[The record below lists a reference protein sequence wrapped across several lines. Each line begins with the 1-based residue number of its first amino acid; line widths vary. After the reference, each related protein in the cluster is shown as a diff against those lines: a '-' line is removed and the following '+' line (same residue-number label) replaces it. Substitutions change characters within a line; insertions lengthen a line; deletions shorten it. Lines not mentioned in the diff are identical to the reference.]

1 MERIFIPS
9 FSFSTDSYSLV
20 FEQFS
25 PPPPPPPSSLI
36 IRSKV
41 RLSNEMYDE
50 TRKLDTINSIERLSR
65 SVYKIWMQKSVADG

>member
-25 PPPPPPPSSLI
+25 PPPPPPPRPSSLI

-41 RLSNEMYDE
+41 RPSNETYDE

-65 SVYKIWMQKSVADG
+65 SVYKI